1 MMSNELADFIFDP
14 RGENRFYELQL
25 APHASLQ
32 ALRDGKV
39 LFLTIPNYIPV
50 ITAKY
55 SPVLRRY

>member
-39 LFLTIPNYIPV
+39 LFLTIPN
-50 ITAKY
+50 
-55 SPVLRRY
+55 